1 MKKKVLNLS
10 AYKSYDSN
18 ISSKIQFYD
27 DKNEK
32 IIGHIIYNIW
42 EKEDTGH
49 IASAFLDEEYR
60 GIGIINQILPKV
72 FCDMKC
78 KLPTIKKIHLHASS
92 PKIWTRFGFHETG
105 ETGEGNMIKEF
116 PDIVCECRCEIDK
129 LIEDDI
135 KPHEPI
141 QSEKKIRDI
150 LKTD

>member
-10 AYKSYDSN
+10 AYKSYDTNTSA
-18 ISSKIQFYD
+18 KIQFYD
-27 DKNEK
+27 DKNKK
-32 IIGHIIYNIW
+32 IIGHIIYNVW

-92 PKIWTRFGFHETG
+92 PKIWIKFGFH

-116 PDIVCECRCEIDK
+116 PDIACECRCEIDK
-129 LIEDDI
+129 IIEDNV
-135 KPHEPI
+135 KTHEPI
-141 QSEKKIRDI
+141 QLEKKIRYI
-150 LKTD
+150 LGTD